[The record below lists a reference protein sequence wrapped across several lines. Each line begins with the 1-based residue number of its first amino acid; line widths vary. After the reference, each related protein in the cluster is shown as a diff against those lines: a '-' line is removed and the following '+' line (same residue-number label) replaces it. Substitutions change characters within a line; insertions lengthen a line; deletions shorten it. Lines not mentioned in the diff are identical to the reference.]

1 MLNYT
6 TKVILFKVAKMLAV
20 GAVASLTG
28 AAFGALA
35 PKQPQTQTTENPIT
49 PVEPAPETVD
59 VEFTEV
65 NGQS

>member
-6 TKVILFKVAKMLAV
+6 TKVILFKVAKLMAV
-20 GAVASLTG
+20 GASACLTG

-35 PKQPQTQTTENPIT
+35 PKQPQVQTTDNPVA